1 MRLLVFAFVAAVAG
15 FMGWMWFQP
24 VCPGG
29 TVVASEAACARIAGF
44 DTAFCRIAFS
54 RTNEIA
60 RTSGASYPTLWEC
73 NQNWPKC
80 MERGPTGEAVPV
92 PSSCCIVSGA
102 DGDLVKLQP
111 QYNNCRQ

>member
-29 TVVASEAACARIAGF
+29 TAVANEAACARVPGF
-44 DTAFCRIAFS
+44 DAAFCRNAFA
-54 RTNEIA
+54 RTGDIA
-60 RTSGASYPTLWEC
+60 RNSGASYPTLWEC

-92 PSSCCIVSGA
+92 PSGWCIVRGPAGA
-102 DGDLVKLQP
+102 LAKLQP
-111 QYNNCRQ
+111 QYDNRRQ